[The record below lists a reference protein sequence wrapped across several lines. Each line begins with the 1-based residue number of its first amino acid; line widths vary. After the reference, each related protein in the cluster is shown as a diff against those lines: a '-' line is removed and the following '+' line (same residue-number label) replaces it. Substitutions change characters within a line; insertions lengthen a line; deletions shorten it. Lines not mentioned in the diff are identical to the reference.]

1 VFVDSSVVIA
11 ILSKEEDA
19 EHFLEQ
25 LYRAARRCT
34 SALVVLEAT
43 MRLTSK
49 MRVDPI
55 EAEAAVEDFLKRA
68 AIDIVPIEE
77 ADGKLAARAFRDYGK
92 GRGHPAQLN
101 LADCLSYACAKN
113 RGMSL
118 LYKGDDFARTDL
130 A

>member
-1 VFVDSSVVIA
+1 MFVDSSVVIA
-11 ILSKEEDA
+11 ILSKEDDA

-25 LYRAARRCT
+25 LYGAVGRCT
-34 SALVVLEAT
+34 SPLVVLEAT

-55 EAEAAVEDFLKRA
+55 EAEAAVEGFLERA

-77 ADGKLAARAFRDYGK
+77 ADGRLAVQAFREYGK

-101 LADCLSYACAKN
+101 FADCLSYACAKN
-113 RGMSL
+113 RGMPL
-118 LYKGDDFARTDL
+118 LYKGEDFARTDL